1 MEFAALKRALEGVV
15 MLLLLATGIGLSVR
29 GKFFQLTH
37 FGSILKR
44 TLGSAFRKTNR
55 PSAGSFTPFQA
66 LTTALAGSVGT
77 GNVAGVAGAIV
88 LGGPGAVFWMLV
100 SALFGMMTKF
110 VEVTLAVRYRTRN
123 RKGERVGGPMYYI
136 TACMNK
142 RWHFL
147 AYAFSVF
154 GMLASFGVGNMT
166 QVNTVAVTFVDAVRT
181 FSGAP
186 YVGADETHLRLV
198 FGIVLAVLTAIV
210 IIGGVRRI
218 GAVTE
223 KLIPFMSVAFVL
235 VSIVVIVCNL
245 DRLGGVVESIV
256 EGAFD
261 GFRPVAGGVVGFS
274 MREALRMGVSRGVF
288 SNEAGLGSAPIA
300 HASAETRH
308 PVEQGMYGV
317 MEVWIDTVVMCTLT
331 ALTLL
336 CAGIELPYGS
346 VDAAGSVLMV
356 RALGTVFG
364 AGFSGAF
371 VAISLLFFAF
381 STLIGWSLY
390 GVRCAQ
396 FLFGEGSAFW
406 YRLVFVILI
415 VAGALADVAFVWSM
429 ADLLNACMAIP
440 NLIALMALSG
450 TVFSLIRQYQKRSK
464 IGGWF

>member
-1 MEFAALKRALEGVV
+1 MEFAAFKRALEGVV

-44 TLGSAFRKTNR
+44 TLGSAFQKTNR
-55 PSAGSFTPFQA
+55 PSSGFTPFQA

-123 RKGERVGGPMYYI
+123 GRGERVGGPMYYI
-136 TACMNK
+136 TACMK
-142 RWHFL
+142 RRWHFL
-147 AYAFSVF
+147 AYAFSLF

-166 QVNTVAVTFVDAVRT
+166 QVNTVAVTVVDAART
-181 FSGAP
+181 FSGAAF
-186 YVGADETHLRLV
+186 VGAEETGLRLA
-198 FGIVLAVLTAIV
+198 FGIVLAAMTAVV

-223 KLIPFMSVAFVL
+223 KLIPFMSVAFVI
-235 VSIVVIVCNL
+235 VSLAVVACNF
-245 DRLGGVVESIV
+245 DRLGGVVTSIV
-256 EGAFD
+256 KGAFE
-261 GFRPVAGGVVGFS
+261 GFRPAVGGAVGFS

-317 MEVWIDTVVMCTLT
+317 MEVFIDTVVMCTLT
-331 ALTLL
+331 GLTLL

-346 VDAAGSVLMV
+346 ADAAGSVLMV

-364 AGFSGAF
+364 PGFSGAF
-371 VAISLLFFAF
+371 VAVSLLFFAF

-390 GVRCAQ
+390 GVRCAE
-396 FLFGEGSAFW
+396 FLFGDGAAFW
-406 YRLVFVILI
+406 YRLVFVVLI
-415 VAGALADVAFVWSM
+415 VAGALADVGFVWSL

-440 NLIALMALSG
+440 NLIALTALSG
-450 TVFSLIRQYQKRSK
+450 TVFSLIRQHQKRSK
-464 IGGWF
+464 LSGRF